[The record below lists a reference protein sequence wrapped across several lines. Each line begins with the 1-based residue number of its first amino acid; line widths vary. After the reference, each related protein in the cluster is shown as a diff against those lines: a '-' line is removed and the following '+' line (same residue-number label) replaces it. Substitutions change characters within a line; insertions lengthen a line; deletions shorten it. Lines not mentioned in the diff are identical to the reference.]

1 MQVRPSVAMAETGVG
16 VLNNTSIY
24 TKFDQ
29 MFFRLSGNADT
40 GEIDITNFKVT
51 ISTPSTIL
59 LGDMNFD
66 GHVNTKD
73 IAAMQLA
80 LTNTSSYLST
90 NFGNGTP
97 SSHGVTTGNIGSY
110 ADVTGG
116 TTFNNSDEQALLTYL
131 IAGHG
136 SATAVPEPASF
147 VLAGLSAAAIGL
159 IGWRRRKAA

>member
-1 MQVRPSVAMAETGVG
+1 MLIGLSSV
-16 VLNNTSIY
+16 S
-24 TKFDQ
+24 
-29 MFFRLSGNADT
+29 S
-40 GEIDITNFKVT
+40 
-51 ISTPSTIL
+51 L
-59 LGDMNFD
+59 LKGDMNFD
-66 GHVNTKD
+66 GHVNAKD

-97 SSHGVTTGNIGSY
+97 SSHGVTSANIGSY

-136 SATAVPEPASF
+136 SATAVPEPTSF
-147 VLAGLSAAAIGL
+147 VLAGLSAAATGL
-159 IGWRRRKAA
+159 IGWRRKKAA